1 MTAYQE
7 SLRLFRKIAPGIKVF
22 LILYLVIMALPIH
35 HLTGSNIQSIIADGI
50 FHYIHYE
57 FRRILWSVVMVYAYL
72 TNDSVMIGL
81 LLFFFFFS
89 SNVNKDKK
97 DKGHYYI

>member
-7 SLRLFRKIAPGIKVF
+7 SIRLFRKIAPGIKVF

-81 LLFFFFFS
+81 LLFFLFFN